1 MQYALIKQIRS
12 DFNDHIEVAE
22 LPCRCKA
29 AFVRHRSHVCGFSY
43 KHATLRAMNA
53 HSFSYT
59 FPAIRGVQAGREFY
73 VSMCP
78 LRLLT
83 RLFTFDDEELNP
95 ELRAQRS
102 LNKTRVPDI
111 ARYVVANKDS
121 YTFSAIT
128 ASIDGE
134 VTFDSVGADSVD
146 HFRMGTLTVG
156 MDARF
161 IVNDGQ
167 HRRAAIK
174 QALELEPSL
183 GDETIAVVFFLDRG
197 LKRCQQMFADLNRH
211 AVKPSSSLSVLYDH
225 RSAAA
230 NLAKHVGIKSKVF
243 QGLIEM
249 ERSSLSE
256 RSRKLFTLS
265 ALHFSVSE
273 MFPGKEVEDFE
284 LASKR
289 CLEYWDLVGNL
300 IPEWQYVR
308 QGKMTAGE
316 IRQDFIHSHSI
327 VLQALGRVGRYAYQD
342 GSRSLKQVL
351 SGMTNIDWSRAN
363 IATWEGR
370 AMTGGRMS
378 KNSQNVT
385 LTCNEIKRAL
395 GLELTAE
402 EQTIEN
408 AYMAARE
415 AVAAIQLDGSSV

>member
-1 MQYALIKQIRS
+1 M
-12 DFNDHIEVAE
+12 NH
-22 LPCRCKA
+22 
-29 AFVRHRSHVCGFSY
+29 AF
-43 KHATLRAMNA
+43 T
-53 HSFSYT
+53 YT

-83 RLFTFDDEELNP
+83 KIFLFDDEELTP

-102 LNKTRVPDI
+102 LNKTRVPEI
-111 ARYVVANKDS
+111 ARYIVANKDS

-134 VTFDSVGADSVD
+134 VSFDPVGQGATNE
-146 HFRMGTLTVG
+146 FRMGTLTVG

-161 IVNDGQ
+161 VVNDGQ

-174 QALELEPSL
+174 QALELDPTI

-225 RSAAA
+225 RSVAA
-230 NLAKHVGIKSKVF
+230 NLAKHVGLSSNVF

-265 ALHFSVSE
+265 ALHFAVSE
-273 MFPGKEVEDFE
+273 MFPPKELDDFD
-284 LASKR
+284 AACQR
-289 CLEYWDLVGNL
+289 CLEYWNIVGSL
-300 IPEWQYVR
+300 ISEWIHVR
-308 QGKMTAGE
+308 NGKMSAGE
-316 IRQDFIHSHSI
+316 VRQDFIHSHSI
-327 VLQALGRVGRYAYQD
+327 VLQALGRVGRYVYQQD
-342 GSRSLKQVL
+342 VESIEEAMAGLATINWSRS
-351 SGMTNIDWSRAN
+351 N
-363 IATWEGR
+363 IAIWEGR

-395 GLELTAE
+395 GLALTPE
-402 EQTIEN
+402 EQNVEN

-415 AVAAIQLDGSSV
+415 AVAMEQANGAS